1 MYFAVES
8 FEAET
13 LLRSL
18 TTLIKSTS
26 LAPPKSGPLWFA
38 LVDGAFDH
46 EKRALSWRTEKVQ
59 IYDTDTNLAALM
71 EVSPYLV
78 ALPAP
83 DQTDFADQL
92 RRLLQHCKGRPMLS
106 FLSIESAAQTLRK
119 QWQSCLML
127 PTADDDEPYLLR
139 LADTRVLPALA
150 SLQDKALWQ
159 ALTHTIDQWWFIDR
173 TGDLQALQVEAN
185 EKSISIRSDGALPL
199 ELSHK
204 NLRYLL
210 SCGQADSVVDAIAEQ
225 LPEMLPE
232 RHRAQFHEHVARA
245 CALAERQQVEAFP
258 DVMALAV
265 ASELTQGEILNDRR
279 VLTRLAE
286 RKWAD
291 GQLSDALMDYLPEE
305 TL

>member
-1 MYFAVES
+1 MYFAVDS
-8 FEAET
+8 FEADA
-13 LLRSL
+13 LLQSL
-18 TTLIKSTS
+18 TTLVESNQ
-26 LAPPKSGPLWFA
+26 LAPPKSEPLWFA

-46 EKRALSWRTEKVQ
+46 GLRTLSWRTEKVQ
-59 IYDTDTNLAALM
+59 IYDSGTNLAALM
-71 EVSPYLV
+71 EVSPYFV

-106 FLSIESAAQTLRK
+106 FLSSESAAQTLRT

-127 PTADDDEPYLLR
+127 PTAGDDEPYLLR

-150 SLQDKALWQ
+150 SLPDKALWQ

-173 TGDLQALQVEAN
+173 TGDLQALPVEAT
-185 EKSISIRSDGALPL
+185 EKSISTRRGGTLPL

-204 NLRYLL
+204 NLLHLL
-210 SCGQADSVVDAIAEQ
+210 SYGQADSVVDAIAEQ
-225 LPEMLPE
+225 LPELLPE

-265 ASELTQGEILNDRR
+265 ASEITQGEILNDRR
-279 VLTRLAE
+279 VLTLLTE